1 VKYATIPDR
10 DQPILKVARD
20 LPRFCPMMTYA
31 NQLTILRMVFIPFFV
46 LLLAYGHLKAGLLVF
61 ALAGITDLFDG
72 FLARKLQQKTALGS
86 YLDPMADKLLITSA
100 FVTLTIPSVPV
111 AVHIPLWL
119 TITAFSRDLL
129 IALAVLII
137 HLHTG
142 HGRFPPSM
150 IGKLTT
156 TFQLLAVALALATN
170 LVEFILPLFMPVAV
184 AALLLTIAS
193 GMHYFYSAVK
203 LMESYQRM
211 DPAHERKR
219 SPNS

>member
-1 VKYATIPDR
+1 M
-10 DQPILKVARD
+10 L
-20 LPRFCPMMTYA
+20 TYA
-31 NQLTILRMVFIPFFV
+31 NQLTILRMVFIPIFV
-46 LLLAYGHLKAGLLVF
+46 LLLVYGHLKTGLLVF

-142 HGRFPPSM
+142 HGKFPPS
-150 IGKLTT
+150 ILGKITT
-156 TFQLLAVALALATN
+156 TFQLLSVAIALAAN
-170 LVEFILPLFMPVAV
+170 LIDVMRLVFEPAAV
-184 AALLLTIAS
+184 VTLLLTIAS
-193 GMHYFYSAVK
+193 GLHYFYRSVK
-203 LMESYQRM
+203 LMESYQRV
-211 DPAHERKR
+211 DSAHGRKR
-219 SPNS
+219 STNS